1 MSEEGAA
8 AGPAAGG
15 KVPDWLDESYNPDG
29 TRIVEGSTATA
40 FVSWVGGSPE
50 YVTLDGDFILSELKE
65 VVAMMEAA
73 GAAEAEG
80 AGGG

>member
-40 FVSWVGGSPE
+40 FVSWVAANMG
-50 YVTLDGDFILSELKE
+50 E
-65 VVAMMEAA
+65 VLLREI
-73 GAAEAEG
+73 ER
-80 AGGG
+80 